1 MADIGAI
8 GGIRAGAI
16 GAAGLGAAKPATA
29 GGDLFGR
36 MLSDAVGTLVDLQAN
51 ADAKAQALA
60 AGENIDLHDVMIAQ
74 EQSSLAFQFGLQ
86 VRNKVVEAYQDV
98 MRMAI

>member
-1 MADIGAI
+1 MTELGAI
-8 GGIRAGAI
+8 GGIRPGIATP
-16 GAAGLGAAKPATA
+16 GLSSSQPSSANA
-29 GGDLFGR
+29 DLFGR
-36 MLSDAVGTLVDLQAN
+36 MLTDAIGTLAELQAT

-60 AGENIDLHDVMIAQ
+60 AGQDVDLHDVMIAQ

-86 VRNKVVEAYQDV
+86 VRNKIVEAYQDV

>member
-8 GGIRAGAI
+8 
-16 GAAGLGAAKPATA
+16 AGLGANVGLPAAGAAKPSS
-29 GGDLFGR
+29 GDLFGR
-36 MLSDAVGTLVDLQAN
+36 MLGDAVGTLHQLQTD

-60 AGENIDLHDVMIAQ
+60 SGGNVDLHDVMVAQ
-74 EQSSLAFQFGLQ
+74 EQSSLAFQFALQ

-98 MRMAI
+98 MRMSV